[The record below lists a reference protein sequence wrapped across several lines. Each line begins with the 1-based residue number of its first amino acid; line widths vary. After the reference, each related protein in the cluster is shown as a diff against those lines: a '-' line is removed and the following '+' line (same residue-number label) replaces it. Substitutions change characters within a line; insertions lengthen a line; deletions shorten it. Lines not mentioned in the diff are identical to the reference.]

1 MNSVTTGSNITNI
14 TSSPVD
20 DDRLVGSLSFF
31 ESGIVNIFTSK
42 DTEIDLEIFE
52 TFQMTSD
59 FVIYALTRTDWM
71 QEFLKKYID
80 ESGIN
85 DHLKIKKEKQPS
97 LTLLPG
103 GKED

>member
-1 MNSVTTGSNITNI
+1 MNSVTTGSNITSI
-14 TSSPVD
+14 TSSPVE

-42 DTEIDLEIFE
+42 DTEVDLEVFQ

-71 QEFLKKYID
+71 QEFLEKYIE
-80 ESGIN
+80 ESDIN
-85 DHLKIKKEKQPS
+85 DHRKRRIDF
-97 LTLLPG
+97 TNLPYFVYLYM
-103 GKED
+103 

>member
-1 MNSVTTGSNITNI
+1 MNSVTTGSNITSI
-14 TSSPVD
+14 TSSPVE

-42 DTEIDLEIFE
+42 DTEVDLEVFQ

-71 QEFLKKYID
+71 QEFLEKYIE
-80 ESGIN
+80 ESDIN
-85 DHLKIKKEKQPS
+85 DHLKIKKENKPS

-103 GKED
+103 GKEE